1 MNEWTAGRS
10 RPMTGVAMAIAAGLA
25 LTACGGPVAPSERLD
40 TRFFESLRSGDY
52 PASHGDGDGAAMLS
66 TAAWTACGGDAWR
79 AVVTWRRK
87 PTSARHETEAP
98 AFAGDA
104 GRVVALALGTYC
116 P

>member
-10 RPMTGVAMAIAAGLA
+10 RPVAGVAMAIAAGLA

-40 TRFFESLRSGDY
+40 TRFFESLRSGGH

-79 AVVTWRRK
+79 AVVTGHRDPA
-87 PTSARHETEAP
+87 PTRHETA
-98 AFAGDA
+98 AGDSQ
-104 GRVVALALGTYC
+104 RLVALALGTYC

>member
-10 RPMTGVAMAIAAGLA
+10 RPAVRAAVAIVAGLA
-25 LTACGGPVAPSERLD
+25 LTACGSPGASSGRLD
-40 TRFFESLRSGDY
+40 TRRFVESLRSGDRSGS
-52 PASHGDGDGAAMLS
+52 PDGGVSMLS
-66 TAAWTACGGDAWR
+66 MAARSAGGGDAWQS
-79 AVVTWRRK
+79 VVTWRRK